1 MIEITPYRPGVCADL
16 HRIFFDTVRT
26 INIRDYNQAQV
37 EAWAPSD
44 SDLSSWEARIE
55 SIKPY
60 LATVNGEIAG
70 FSDLQ
75 DDGYIDMFFCRA
87 DMQGMGVGRALMSRL
102 IEEAQFRN
110 IAVLYSNVSITARPF
125 FERFGF
131 VVKKSQDVEV
141 AGQILRNFFME
152 LTASHI

>member
-1 MIEITPYRPGVCADL
+1 MIEITPYSPGVCADL

-60 LATVNGEIAG
+60 FATVNGEIAG
-70 FSDLQ
+70 FADLQ
-75 DDGYIDMFFCRA
+75 VDGYIDMFFCRA
-87 DMQGMGVGRALMSRL
+87 DMQGPKPFPLAQRDHREQKQFCLRL
-102 IEEAQFRN
+102 CHS
-110 IAVLYSNVSITARPF
+110 L
-125 FERFGF
+125 
-131 VVKKSQDVEV
+131 
-141 AGQILRNFFME
+141 
-152 LTASHI
+152 

>member
-1 MIEITPYRPGVCADL
+1 MIEITPYRIGVCADL

-70 FSDLQ
+70 FADLQ
-75 DDGYIDMFFCRA
+75 EDGYIDMFFCRA

-102 IEEAQFRN
+102 IEEAQSRN

-125 FERFGF
+125 FEKFGF
-131 VVKKSQDVEV
+131 AVLNPQEV
-141 AGQILRNFFME
+141 QVGGQILLNYKME
-152 LTASHI
+152 RAL

>member
-44 SDLSSWEARIE
+44 SDLSKWEARIE

-60 LATVNGEIAG
+60 FATVNGEIAG
-70 FSDLQ
+70 FADLQ
-75 DDGYIDMFFCRA
+75 VDGYIDMFFCRA

-102 IEEAQFRN
+102 IEEAQSRN

-125 FERFGF
+125 FEKFGF
-131 VVKKSQDVEV
+131 AILNPQEV
-141 AGQILRNFFME
+141 QVGGQILLNYKME
-152 LTASHI
+152 RAL

>member
-1 MIEITPYRPGVCADL
+1 MIEITPYRTGVCADL

-44 SDLSSWEARIE
+44 SDLLSWEARIE

-60 LATVNGEIAG
+60 LATLNGEIAG
-70 FSDLQ
+70 FADLQ
-75 DDGYIDMFFCRA
+75 EDGYIDMFFCRA
-87 DMQGMGVGRALMSRL
+87 DMQGMGVGGALMSRL
-102 IEEAQFRN
+102 IEEAQSRS
-110 IAVLYSNVSITARPF
+110 IAILYSNVSITARPL

-131 VVKKSQDVEV
+131 TILNSQEV
-141 AGQILRNFFME
+141 HVGGQILLNYKME
-152 LTASHI
+152 MAL